1 MFGSDW
7 PVCNVGGPRGE
18 AGNWGFWREAV
29 SRVLEEWEESEEVRE
44 GVWWRTGERAYG
56 IGL

>member
-1 MFGSDW
+1 
-7 PVCNVGGPRGE
+7 
-18 AGNWGFWREAV
+18 V
-29 SRVLEEWEESEEVRE
+29 SRVLEEWEESEKVRE

>member
-7 PVCNVGGPRGE
+7 PVCNIGGPRGE

-29 SRVLEEWEESEEVRE
+29 SRVLEEWEESEKVRE

-56 IGL
+56 IEL